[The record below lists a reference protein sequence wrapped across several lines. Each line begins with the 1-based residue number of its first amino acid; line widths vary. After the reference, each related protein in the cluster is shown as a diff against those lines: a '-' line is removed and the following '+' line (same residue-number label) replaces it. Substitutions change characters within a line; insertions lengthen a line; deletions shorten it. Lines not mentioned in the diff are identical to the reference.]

1 MDIKN
6 IPVSL
11 HVQYIFFTNI
21 YLSYIIN
28 SSLNTL
34 LQSTLVYSPVYS
46 EKSHCSLATCAK
58 ARLSCLDRSIK
69 HTVGKLHVTQASG
82 AFIHYQRHPT

>member
-34 LQSTLVYSPVYS
+34 
-46 EKSHCSLATCAK
+46 
-58 ARLSCLDRSIK
+58 
-69 HTVGKLHVTQASG
+69 
-82 AFIHYQRHPT
+82 